1 MEPLEQVPEYQRSR
15 YLIKRLLSKYIW
27 HYRGKFFG
35 AFLCMILV
43 AAATAANAWLM
54 QPVLDDIFLSQ
65 NASMLTIVP
74 LAVLVIALVK
84 GAASY
89 GQSILMRFIGQRI
102 VTDMQ
107 AQLFNHLL
115 YMDLNTLT
123 KEASGRILSR
133 FSNDITLLRRSVS
146 SVMTG
151 VAKEVLTLAFLI
163 GVMLYQSATLSI
175 LAFTVFPLAIFPIV
189 RLGKRMRKVS
199 RRTLEELGQFTEK
212 LDGILRG
219 IRVIRA
225 YQAEPFEEQRTYQ
238 RLESIFGLYIKAAR
252 TESLVSPI
260 MEALAGIA
268 IAAVIWYG
276 GSQVISGE
284 TSPGAFFSFITAF
297 IMAYK
302 PVKSLS
308 GLSTALQEGLASARR
323 LFELLDQKPQI
334 TNCENAKQLA
344 VKKGHITFEDVS
356 FNYEP
361 KKPALHHISL
371 DVPGGKTVALVGAS
385 GGGKST
391 ILNLILRFYEPQSGT
406 IKIDNQSLLDVT
418 MESLRS
424 HIAFVS
430 QEITLFDD
438 TIAANIAYGNRHASR
453 EELIRAAKMAEA
465 HEFIE
470 DLPEKYDTIVGQDGL
485 TLSGGQRQRIAIARA
500 LLKDAPILL
509 LDEATSALDPI
520 SEKKIQA
527 ALKNLMKSRT
537 TLVIAHRLS
546 TVEEADLIYV
556 LKRGKLVEQGIHTD
570 LIKKKG
576 GYYAKL
582 AQGLDE

>member
-356 FNYEP
+356 C
-361 KKPALHHISL
+361 IS
-371 DVPGGKTVALVGAS
+371 
-385 GGGKST
+385 
-391 ILNLILRFYEPQSGT
+391 
-406 IKIDNQSLLDVT
+406 
-418 MESLRS
+418 
-424 HIAFVS
+424 
-430 QEITLFDD
+430 
-438 TIAANIAYGNRHASR
+438 
-453 EELIRAAKMAEA
+453 
-465 HEFIE
+465 
-470 DLPEKYDTIVGQDGL
+470 
-485 TLSGGQRQRIAIARA
+485 
-500 LLKDAPILL
+500 
-509 LDEATSALDPI
+509 
-520 SEKKIQA
+520 
-527 ALKNLMKSRT
+527 
-537 TLVIAHRLS
+537 
-546 TVEEADLIYV
+546 
-556 LKRGKLVEQGIHTD
+556 
-570 LIKKKG
+570 
-576 GYYAKL
+576 
-582 AQGLDE
+582 